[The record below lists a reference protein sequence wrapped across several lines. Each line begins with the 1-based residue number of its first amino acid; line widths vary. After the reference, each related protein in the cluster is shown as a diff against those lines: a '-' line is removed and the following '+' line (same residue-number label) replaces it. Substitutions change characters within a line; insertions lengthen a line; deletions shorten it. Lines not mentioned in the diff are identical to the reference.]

1 MASIMLKCRMHPPK
15 GLPGVPA
22 AQIIITPILYLQFL
36 YVIYIICTPSQYNN
50 HKYKNSD
57 VKIISACIRNFVDW
71 VFLVCSLMSFVGNWF
86 NFLGVCVCCC
96 FVCVFREDKKIDKIM
111 KERRKQYVTLTLI
124 VIILILIIIII
135 IIITTTTTFICCHF
149 VLENEL

>member
-1 MASIMLKCRMHPPK
+1 MCLSTFTVMQWKVLQIFGVKYVTFGVFCNPHNWTSWKSLALYLSFMLASIMLKCRMHPPK

-57 VKIISACIRNFVDW
+57 VKIISACIQNFVDW

-96 FVCVFREDKKIDKIM
+96 FVCL
-111 KERRKQYVTLTLI
+111 QGG
-124 VIILILIIIII
+124 
-135 IIITTTTTFICCHF
+135 
-149 VLENEL
+149 